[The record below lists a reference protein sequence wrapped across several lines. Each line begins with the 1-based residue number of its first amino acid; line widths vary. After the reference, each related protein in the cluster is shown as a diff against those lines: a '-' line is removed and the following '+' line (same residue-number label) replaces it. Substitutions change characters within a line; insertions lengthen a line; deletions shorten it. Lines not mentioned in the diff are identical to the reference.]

1 MKNLKLLAAALV
13 LAMTPA
19 ALAEPP
25 TATARVK
32 KDVAARIAAGDRNI
46 DRAHTAG
53 TPASRLDAYDDAIRE
68 YKAARRTAV
77 ARNTDAFSKLRVS
90 AERGLVHAYTAEADI
105 YWRRGSLKLARERV
119 TSALAIDARDSRAVN
134 LALLIKEAEA
144 TDIYTREQGSQFVDR
159 IRQRRADAGLPL
171 RDRGVSLRR

>member
-1 MKNLKLLAAALV
+1 
-13 LAMTPA
+13 
-19 ALAEPP
+19 
-25 TATARVK
+25 
-32 KDVAARIAAGDRNI
+32 
-46 DRAHTAG
+46 
-53 TPASRLDAYDDAIRE
+53 
-68 YKAARRTAV
+68 
-77 ARNTDAFSKLRVS
+77 
-90 AERGLVHAYTAEADI
+90 VHAYTAEADI